1 MLLKEKVAVVTGGGR
16 GIGRAIAKKFAAE
29 GASVVVTA
37 RSQKEID
44 EVSKE
49 TRTAG
54 GEATSVVA
62 DVSREKDCQEI
73 VNSARKVFGAIHIL
87 VHNAGVLGPVNPVE
101 KITPAEWDDVM
112 AVSVRGPFVP
122 RRLGLAGME

>member
-1 MLLKEKVAVVTGGGR
+1 MLRCPTTSYTWDGDAMLLKGKVAVVTGGGR

-49 TRTAG
+49 IRTAG

-87 VHNAGVLGPVNPVE
+87 VHNAGVLG
-101 KITPAEWDDVM
+101 
-112 AVSVRGPFVP
+112 
-122 RRLGLAGME
+122 